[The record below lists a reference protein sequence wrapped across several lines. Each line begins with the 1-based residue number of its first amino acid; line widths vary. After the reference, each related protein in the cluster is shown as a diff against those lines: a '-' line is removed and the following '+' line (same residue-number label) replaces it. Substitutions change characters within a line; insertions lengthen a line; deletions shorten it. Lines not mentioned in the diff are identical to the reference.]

1 MHQMQFSIRCT
12 LRSNDWI
19 NVFRHQRSL
28 YLVYENVY
36 VSYKNIKHPE
46 DTIYT
51 SNALLKKELLE
62 VEIERLSFAII
73 LLSSSFAKIECV
85 ARNVVHFL

>member
-1 MHQMQFSIRCT
+1 MCSDIEANYT
-12 LRSNDWI
+12 L
-19 NVFRHQRSL
+19 
-28 YLVYENVY
+28 YKNVY
-36 VSYKNIKHPE
+36 KSYKDIKHLY
-46 DTIYT
+46 DTIYK

-85 ARNVVHFL
+85 ARHVSHFL